1 MPLFFSKS
9 GSWIKKC
16 LVLWF
21 ACTIAAAMSL
31 YFFSP
36 RLIHSEYVKTRIHS
50 LILAE
55 TGHNVQFSDFTIN
68 ILPVPNIAF
77 HELAVKIN
85 EDFRAEIKNLKIFFN
100 TEAALKGRIQADR
113 IDIAR
118 PAVIYSKNR
127 PPSRMPQ
134 LITCMNSL
142 PHLLKTILSFLPD
155 NQDSVS
161 LNIRNAESGY
171 SGNINSSIVLSKKTK
186 KISVKTDIA
195 DIKFDSS
202 EFLPP
207 EIKEFINLG
216 KIKIKKAVI
225 SAVLDSNNQI
235 KARIMVHRAKFM
247 SAAGRVILDSDKI
260 ETGFRFS
267 GHKLEINTE
276 KITFNYPEAQISL
289 HFSADVQNTGFKNP
303 DLRFEGTNINI
314 AQAGRMSAHVFANNE
329 ITTTIFNILKSGFVP
344 SVSVIFHSSSPENL
358 FHEKSLDLKGRLE
371 NGSINIPGTALSAD
385 HVYGNAEIS
394 RGILTINTT
403 GASLKNSK
411 LENGRLAVNLSDYPD
426 FPFNGSFFLH
436 ADLSELPET
445 LSRLF
450 GESLLTKE
458 MSLVHDIRGKAEIRL
473 DLRLKTGSDTP
484 IVNIRA
490 DRCKISGNYERI
502 PGKIDLENL
511 SFTYSPDQITISGL
525 TGIVN
530 KSRFKDMNLTLELK
544 KPYTMSIDSGTASI
558 DIGTTISWARQ
569 FDGIRK
575 KILPLR
581 FGKGTI
587 FLDSIQVAG
596 PVSAPELWK
605 FELAGTGKNMNL
617 SASQYHDQIK
627 NMSCRFNV
635 TNHFVNLNELQ
646 GIIYDISWLSPMI
659 SRKDLDSFALPVTME
674 KGSLGSGY
682 RGTFFRTCLKFAKGP
697 ELVMDMQGK
706 KISDLFPV
714 SLKISDSEFSDA
726 HLSFSRDSD
735 GPKFSFTGVLDTRTI
750 DKMLVP
756 ESFWAG
762 QLNNLT
768 ESQPVIIRKTDNGNL
783 NISISHINLD
793 SAFAESPALR
803 FDIKTMPFK
812 RIDLHA
818 DEIGIKKWI
827 ITNTDAALVLKN
839 DTSYIRL
846 KKAFLCDLDSTGFIN
861 LKGKT
866 VQATV
871 KFSAPDKPNIQKLLT
886 CLFNDQHLMDGRY
899 SLDID
904 IRTSADKN
912 RLAESLNGSIKLEAA
927 KGRIY
932 KLTLL
937 SRILSLLNI
946 SKIFRGKLPNL
957 TQHGFA
963 YETLFVDADIK
974 NSRILLKKAIIDG
987 NDMTLVFSGW
997 IDPIKD
1003 DMNITCLISPFK
1015 TIDLIIKNIPVVNT
1029 LLGGRLISVP
1039 VKATGKLSDPDVM
1052 PLHPSAVGKGLINM
1066 MGTILKTPVK
1076 LWDKINGK
1084 K

>member
-1 MPLFFSKS
+1 LKDTPNDSLLLIGKVLRPHGLRGLLRIESYAHSRATFLEAGTLFIRAISGKLIEFTVSSVSPHKNSLLIKLDGLDQKEEAENLRGAEIFIKKGSLVRNEDEYFWHEILKLGVYLES
-9 GSWIKKC
+9 GSYLGI
-16 LVLWF
+16 
-21 ACTIAAAMSL
+21 
-31 YFFSP
+31 
-36 RLIHSEYVKTRIHS
+36 
-50 LILAE
+50 
-55 TGHNVQFSDFTIN
+55 
-68 ILPVPNIAF
+68 
-77 HELAVKIN
+77 
-85 EDFRAEIKNLKIFFN
+85 
-100 TEAALKGRIQADR
+100 
-113 IDIAR
+113 
-118 PAVIYSKNR
+118 
-127 PPSRMPQ
+127 
-134 LITCMNSL
+134 
-142 PHLLKTILSFLPD
+142 
-155 NQDSVS
+155 VS
-161 LNIRNAESGY
+161 QI
-171 SGNINSSIVLSKKTK
+171 
-186 KISVKTDIA
+186 
-195 DIKFDSS
+195 
-202 EFLPP
+202 
-207 EIKEFINLG
+207 
-216 KIKIKKAVI
+216 I
-225 SAVLDSNNQI
+225 SAGGNDIYVI
-235 KARIMVHRAKFM
+235 KDGKRE
-247 SAAGRVILDSDKI
+247 ILI
-260 ETGFRFS
+260 PAT
-267 GHKLEINTE
+267 
-276 KITFNYPEAQISL
+276 
-289 HFSADVQNTGFKNP
+289 
-303 DLRFEGTNINI
+303 
-314 AQAGRMSAHVFANNE
+314 
-329 ITTTIFNILKSGFVP
+329 
-344 SVSVIFHSSSPENL
+344 
-358 FHEKSLDLKGRLE
+358 HEVVK
-371 NGSINIPGTALSAD
+371 
-385 HVYGNAEIS
+385 
-394 RGILTINTT
+394 
-403 GASLKNSK
+403 
-411 LENGRLAVNLSDYPD
+411 
-426 FPFNGSFFLH
+426 
-436 ADLSELPET
+436 
-445 LSRLF
+445 
-450 GESLLTKE
+450 
-458 MSLVHDIRGKAEIRL
+458 
-473 DLRLKTGSDTP
+473 
-484 IVNIRA
+484 
-490 DRCKISGNYERI
+490 
-502 PGKIDLENL
+502 KIDLENL

-904 IRTSADKN
+904 MRTSADKN